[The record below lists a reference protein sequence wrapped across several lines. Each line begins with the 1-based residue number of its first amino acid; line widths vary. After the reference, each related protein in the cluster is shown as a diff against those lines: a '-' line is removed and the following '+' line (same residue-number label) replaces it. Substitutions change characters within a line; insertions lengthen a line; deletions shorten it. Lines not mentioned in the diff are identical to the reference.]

1 MSTQD
6 DAEQHDQSQYEAEVR
21 ERWGDQAWEQSAKRR
36 NQMTDEQR
44 RADDQ
49 RSVDTNVALRAAAE
63 AREAPSS
70 ERFQGLVSEH
80 YRWITDQWGGEAPN
94 REAYSGLAE
103 MYVADARFA
112 ATYGGQANAEIIRE
126 AIQLWIAENLD

>member
-1 MSTQD
+1 MSTH
-6 DAEQHDQSQYEAEVR
+6 DAEQHDPSQYEAEVR
-21 ERWGDQAWEQSAKRR
+21 ERWGDQAWERSAKRR

-44 RADDQ
+44 RADNQ
-49 RSVDTNVALRAAAE
+49 RSRDINAALRDAAE
-63 AREAPSS
+63 SSVEPSG
-70 ERFQGLVSEH
+70 ERFQALITEH

-112 ATYGGQANAEIIRE
+112 PTYGGQANAELIRD
-126 AIQLWIAENLD
+126 AILFWIANNLD